1 MGKTKPAHDVEKEHL
16 MATIPV
22 IQQSREYPPTDI
34 SCWKYFIRNTAQY
47 GDYTIFSHAGRD
59 HSRSEFIADVEALAA
74 FFHRELGLRE
84 QDVFTIFMPTN
95 AESIITFMALNKI
108 GVIVNF
114 VHPLL
119 PPENVEELLDFT
131 DSKGIMLLDLFAP
144 KYAPMLKKL
153 NLPVVLCSPKEYALP
168 DKTVCP
174 IDETALRAL
183 STGDVKV
190 YEYPT
195 VLSRYTGQHVNSV
208 PEGRRFVAVYMNGG
222 GTTGRSRTIKLS
234 NYALNSVIYGLGA
247 VNVPVRKIG
256 YDTELCA
263 MPFFHAFGLCAGGL
277 NALNKGARSIFL
289 PKFDPDQ
296 FISLIKQYHVT
307 EFNGVPNM
315 YKKLVE
321 HPDFDM
327 PELQSISVMYSGG
340 DFVSPQLL
348 ERIYAVMRKN
358 GSKAEFCA
366 GYGLTECGA
375 VCSANRLWANKPGTI
390 GQPIQGL
397 RFEIWDDNN
406 QPLPCGEVGQIVITG
421 ASMMEGYLTR
431 SGPADAGIYRDEFGT
446 RWILTGD
453 LGKMDEDGYVTF
465 IGRKKRVIIISGYNV
480 YPVDI
485 EQLVETL
492 PYVRECCAVQ
502 GFQGDRPIVRLFV
515 VKNDDSDEEA
525 CRAEIT
531 ALIADNLS
539 KFSVPKEIRYI
550 DEIPRTRL
558 QKVDF
563 MALSQFTPEN

>member
-1 MGKTKPAHDVEKEHL
+1 MTN
-16 MATIPV
+16 TPV
-22 IQQSREYPPTDI
+22 TQQSKEYPPTDI
-34 SCWKYFIRNTAQY
+34 TCWKYFIRNTAQY
-47 GDYTIFSHAGRD
+47 GDYTVFSHMGKD

-74 FFHRELGLRE
+74 FIHRELGLKE

-95 AESIITFMALNKI
+95 AESLVAFMALNKL

-119 PPENVEELLDFT
+119 PPENVEELLKFT
-131 DSKGIMLLDLFAP
+131 DSKGIMMLDMFAP
-144 KYAPMLKKL
+144 KYASFLKKTG
-153 NLPVVLCSPKEYALP
+153 LPVILCSPKEYALP

-174 IDETALRAL
+174 IDEEALRAF
-183 STGDVKV
+183 SSGDVSV
-190 YEYPT
+190 YQYPAI
-195 VLSRYTGQHVNSV
+195 LRHYAHQHVNSV
-208 PEGRRFVAVYMNGG
+208 PEGKKYLAVYMNGG

-234 NYALNSVIYGLGA
+234 NFALNSVIYGLGA
-247 VNVPVRKIG
+247 VNIPIQKIG

-277 NALNKGARSIFL
+277 NALNKGARAIFL

-296 FISLIKQYHVT
+296 FIKLIKTYHVT

-315 YKKLVE
+315 YKKLVD

-327 PELQSISVMYSGG
+327 PQLKNISVMYSGG
-340 DFVSPQLL
+340 DFVSPTLL
-348 ERIYAVMRKN
+348 EKIYAVMRKN

-421 ASMMEGYLTR
+421 ASMMDGYLTKH
-431 SGPADAGIYRDEFGT
+431 GPADSGIYRDAFGT
-446 RWILTGD
+446 KWILTGD
-453 LGKMDEDGYVTF
+453 LGKMDEEGYVTF

-485 EQLVETL
+485 EQLVEDL
-492 PYVRECCAVQ
+492 PFVQECCAVQ
-502 GFQGDRPIVRLFV
+502 GYLGDKPIVRLFV
-515 VKNDDSDEEA
+515 VKAQDGDEDDY
-525 CRAEIT
+525 RKTIT
-531 ALIADNLS
+531 DLISENLS
-539 KFSVPKEIRYI
+539 VFSIPKDIRFI

-563 MALSQFTPEN
+563 MALSQFEPEV